1 MRIIKHVSVK
11 LRKMLCDGR
20 SVPFAHLRYFLKG
33 RDKVVV
39 TDDGQSVEHVDGLD
53 STVEHR

>member
-1 MRIIKHVSVK
+1 MISE
-11 LRKMLCDGR
+11 GR
-20 SVPFAHLRYFLKG
+20 LDPFAHLRYFLKG

-53 STVEHR
+53 KRWWETFTLAFL

>member
-1 MRIIKHVSVK
+1 MDLLMIS
-11 LRKMLCDGR
+11 GR
-20 SVPFAHLRYFLKG
+20 LELFAHLRYFLKG

-53 STVEHR
+53 SKVKHR